1 MIRFSSG
8 LSKMIRDRVKL
19 MAARVERKESKMAVA
34 QLDFGT
40 KN

>member
-1 MIRFSSG
+1 
-8 LSKMIRDRVKL
+8 MIRDNRMKL
-19 MAARVERKESKMAVA
+19 MVARVERKESKTAVA